1 MNNQITMDFTL
12 DSERTL
18 NDNLGTLIS
27 LVYNQ
32 RKEEMEVTKNK
43 HEAYGIAS
51 EAFQVL
57 KGAENTVKGEMD
69 TFLKVLPSTE
79 TDTIQVCST
88 IYAAAQKTA
97 AAAVDLAAKCQKIMS
112 DLYYDEPT
120 PIEKAI
126 ADAED
131 DGFEEAEEVENE
143 EVENEEVEN
152 GGNDNE

>member
-1 MNNQITMDFTL
+1 MDGQLEMNLTL
-12 DSERTL
+12 DSERDI
-18 NDNLGTLIS
+18 NSNLSILIN

-32 RKEEMEVTKNK
+32 RKEEMDTTKNK

-69 TFLKVLPSTE
+69 TFLKVLPSSE

-97 AAAVDLAAKCQKIMS
+97 AAAIDLAARCQKIMS
-112 DLYYDEPT
+112 DLYYSEPT
-120 PIEKAI
+120 PIERAI
-126 ADAED
+126 AETET
-131 DGFEEAEEVENE
+131 DGFEEVEETDNE
-143 EVENEEVEN
+143 ENKED
-152 GGNDNE
+152 NDNE

>member
-1 MNNQITMDFTL
+1 MSEQITMDFTL
-12 DSERTL
+12 DSEREI
-18 NDNLGTLIS
+18 NDNLQTLIR
-27 LVYNQ
+27 LVFNQ
-32 RKEEMEVTKNK
+32 KKEEMATVMNK

-79 TDTIQVCST
+79 TDTIQICSS

-97 AAAVDLAAKCQKIMS
+97 AAAVDLAAKCQKIMN

-126 ADAED
+126 AESED
-131 DGFEEAEEVENE
+131 DGFEEVENVDGTEDTEGGSE
-143 EVENEEVEN
+143 EDE
-152 GGNDNE
+152 

>member
-1 MNNQITMDFTL
+1 MDGQMQMDLTL
-12 DSERTL
+12 DSEREIK
-18 NDNLGTLIS
+18 DNLAVLIN

-32 RKEEMEVTKNK
+32 KKEEMEKVRNK
-43 HEAYGIAS
+43 HEAYGVAS

-69 TFLKVLPSTE
+69 TFLKVLPSIE

-120 PIEKAI
+120 PMERAL
-126 ADAED
+126 ADAEAD
-131 DGFEEAEEVENE
+131 EFEEAEEVN
-143 EVENEEVEN
+143 NEN

>member
-1 MNNQITMDFTL
+1 MERQLTMDLTL
-12 DSERTL
+12 DSEKEL
-18 NDNLGTLIS
+18 NDNLGKLIS

-32 RKEEMEVTKNK
+32 RKEEMEITKNK

-57 KGAENTVKGEMD
+57 KGAENAVKGEMD
-69 TFLKVLPSTE
+69 TFLKVLPFIE
-79 TDTIQVCST
+79 TDTIQVCGT

-120 PIEKAI
+120 PIEQAI
-126 ADAED
+126 EETEN
-131 DGFEEAEEVENE
+131 DGFEEATDIEN
-143 EVENEEVEN
+143 EN
-152 GGNDNE
+152 GGNE

>member
-1 MNNQITMDFTL
+1 MERQLTMDLTL
-12 DSERTL
+12 DSEKEL
-18 NDNLGTLIS
+18 NDNLGKLIS

-32 RKEEMEVTKNK
+32 RKEEMEITKNK

-57 KGAENTVKGEMD
+57 KGAESAVKGEMD

-120 PIEKAI
+120 PIEQAI
-126 ADAED
+126 EETEN
-131 DGFEEAEEVENE
+131 DGFEEATDIEN
-143 EVENEEVEN
+143 EN